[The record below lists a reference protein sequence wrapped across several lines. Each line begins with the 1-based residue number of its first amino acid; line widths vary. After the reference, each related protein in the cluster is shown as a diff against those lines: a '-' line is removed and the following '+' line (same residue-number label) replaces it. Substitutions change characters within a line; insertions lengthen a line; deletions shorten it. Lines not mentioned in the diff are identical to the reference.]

1 MNPIITA
8 FKDGFKNIIKGLG
21 TSKDPRSSVTY
32 EMGLRINQ
40 VTANNLYVYNWL
52 AAKVVDIPIDDA
64 TRKWRNIL
72 VPDADKK
79 KKIEVALKEFDV
91 KGKINLAFKWARV
104 FGGSVIL
111 VIIEGDDQEEPLVV
125 ESIKEGSLKNFIVLD
140 RYNIYPEAINRDIL
154 SSNFGK
160 PEYYMVSRDGQRI
173 HHSRLVKVDGD
184 LTTLLELEQQ
194 NYWGNSIFTNLF
206 EPISDSQIV
215 SQSISDLVYESNIDV
230 YRISGLNSLVAEGRD
245 DLVTKR
251 LRIAHEMKSIINGI
265 ALDKEDEYDKKTN
278 TFAQL
283 PEIDDRFIQKV
294 AGASNIPVT
303 RLLGISPAGQNATG
317 ESDMLNYYD
326 SIQSLQEN
334 ELRSPIDWMDK
345 IILRS
350 VLSAAEEFEYE
361 FKPLKQLTETEQAD
375 VDLKTSQRDQ
385 IYLDQDVVHSTDVL
399 AELAEQGTYVS
410 IDENRVEE
418 EKTETELNFGEELEG
433 KVDPNAALNGAQVTA
448 MLEIVNKVN
457 TGELD
462 KETASKLIAASFPL
476 TLTEAEKIFTSIIPG
491 SIKPE
496 EPYVNK

>member
-1 MNPIITA
+1 MPNPIID
-8 FKDGFKNIIKGLG
+8 FVKDGFKNIVKGLG
-21 TSKDPRSSVTY
+21 TNKDPRSSVTY

-52 AAKVVDIPIDDA
+52 AAKVIDIPIDDA

-79 KKIEVALKEFDV
+79 KDIETALKDFDV
-91 KGKINLAFKWARV
+91 KGKVNQAFKWARV

-111 VIIEGDDQEEPLVV
+111 AIIEGDDQEEPLAV

-140 RYNIYPEAINRDIL
+140 RYNIHPEIINRDIL
-154 SSNFGK
+154 SYNFGK
-160 PEYYMVSRDGQRI
+160 PEYYMVSRSGQRI
-173 HHSRLVKVDGD
+173 HHSRLIKIDGD
-184 LTTLLELEQQ
+184 TTTLMELEQQ
-194 NYWGNSIFTNLF
+194 NYWGNSIFTTLF

-215 SQSISDLVYESNIDV
+215 SQSISDLIYESNIDV

-251 LRIAHEMKSIINGI
+251 LKIAHEMKSIINGI

-326 SIQSLQEN
+326 SIQALQEN
-334 ELRSPIDWMDK
+334 KLRPSIDWMDR
-345 IILRS
+345 IILKS
-350 VLSAAEEFEYE
+350 VLPAVAEEFEYE
-361 FKPLKQLTETEQAD
+361 FRPLKQLTETEQAD

-385 IYLDQDVVHSTDVL
+385 IYLDQDIITSTDIL

-418 EKTETELNFGEELEG
+418 EKMENELEI
-433 KVDPNAALNGAQVTA
+433 
-448 MLEIVNKVN
+448 E
-457 TGELD
+457 
-462 KETASKLIAASFPL
+462 
-476 TLTEAEKIFTSIIPG
+476 
-491 SIKPE
+491 
-496 EPYVNK
+496 

>member
-1 MNPIITA
+1 MPNPIIS
-8 FKDGFKNIIKGLG
+8 FVKDGFKNITKGLG
-21 TSKDPRSSVTY
+21 TSRDPRTNVSY
-32 EMGLRINQ
+32 QMGLRIDQ

-52 AAKVVDIPIDDA
+52 ARKVADIPIDDA

-79 KKIEVALKEFDV
+79 KEIEIALKEFDV

-104 FGGSVIL
+104 FGGAVIL
-111 VIIEGDDQEEPLVV
+111 AIIEGDDQEEPLAV
-125 ESIKEGSLKNFIVLD
+125 ESIKEGSLKNFIILD
-140 RYNIYPEAINRDIL
+140 RYNIYPEEINRNIL

-160 PEYYMVSRDGQRI
+160 PEYYMVSRNGQRI
-173 HHSRLVKVDGD
+173 HHSRLIKIDGD
-184 LTTLLELEQQ
+184 LTTLMELEQQ
-194 NYWGNSIFTNLF
+194 NYWGNSIFTALF

-215 SQSISDLVYESNIDV
+215 SQSISDLIYESNIDV

-251 LRIAHEMKSIINGI
+251 LKIAHEMKSIINGI

-294 AGASNIPVT
+294 SGASNIPVT

-334 ELRSPIDWMDK
+334 KLRPIVDWLDK
-345 IILRS
+345 IILKS
-350 VLSAAEEFEYE
+350 ILPEVEEFEYE

-375 VDLKTSQRDQ
+375 VDSKNAQRDQ
-385 IYLDQDVVHSTDVL
+385 IYLDQDIIKPVDVL

-418 EKTETELNFGEELEG
+418 EKSEEELVFGEELKSE
-433 KVDPNAALNGAQVTA
+433 VDPDTALNGAQVTA

-462 KETASKLIAASFPL
+462 KETAAKLISVSFPL
-476 TLTEAEKIFTSIIPG
+476 TLTEAEKIFTSIVPG
-491 SIKPE
+491 SIKTE
-496 EPYVNK
+496 